1 MLNVFIKF
9 LSLCKSKSTFLLR
22 INFFYKISDHSNS
35 TIYLCEEMN
44 LRFLKFLK
52 FASLLSITWHLI
64 QQSLVGKR
72 KFPFE
77 VVSQN
82 MLLTIV
88 LIFTLSVTLS

>member
-44 LRFLKFLK
+44 LRFLKF
-52 FASLLSITWHLI
+52 ASLLSITWHLI

-77 VVSQN
+77 DVSQS